1 MRPFIAYLCMPTI
14 IRTLFIVNMGLLKPC
29 VTRLVR
35 TFKRYLDMLTA
46 MRLPVIVYWV
56 SIYQIGKTIQLVSWH
71 SNNYEDTCY
80 CLNLA
85 KFKICDQI
93 GKAIQ

>member
-1 MRPFIAYLCMPTI
+1 
-14 IRTLFIVNMGLLKPC
+14 
-29 VTRLVR
+29 
-35 TFKRYLDMLTA
+35 MLTA
-46 MRLPVIVYWV
+46 MRSPVIVYWV
-56 SIYQIGKTIQLVSWH
+56 SIYQIGETIHLVSWH